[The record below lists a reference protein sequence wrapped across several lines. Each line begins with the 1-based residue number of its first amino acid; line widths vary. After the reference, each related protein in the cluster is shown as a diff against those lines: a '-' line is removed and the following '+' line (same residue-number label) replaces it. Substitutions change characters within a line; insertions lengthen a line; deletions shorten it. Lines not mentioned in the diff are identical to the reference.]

1 ENVTAARQS
10 GATVIDL
17 SGGLAKLPGAV
28 AWFPGIEAP
37 QKGNGA
43 YTIPSAAATAA
54 AALSLGL
61 VPVNVRGLVFTA
73 FQPVSEAGRAGIE
86 ELESQTSQLLSF
98 QGVGKPVFD
107 TQIAFTMLD
116 RYGSES
122 AQKLSVVR
130 DRVRAELRLLLAKP
144 SSQPAIQILHAPV
157 FYGSAFSA
165 YAELDSA
172 ANQAKVATGV

>member
-1 ENVTAARQS
+1 MASIRIVIAGASSLLGAELKSLLEESRFAASDFRLLDEEMAAGTLTESAGEAAIIQAVEEGSFERAHFVFFTGSAQFTLANVTAARQS

-86 ELESQTSQLLSF
+86 ELESQTSQLLS
-98 QGVGKPVFD
+98 
-107 TQIAFTMLD
+107 
-116 RYGSES
+116 
-122 AQKLSVVR
+122 
-130 DRVRAELRLLLAKP
+130 
-144 SSQPAIQILHAPV
+144 
-157 FYGSAFSA
+157 
-165 YAELDSA
+165 
-172 ANQAKVATGV
+172 